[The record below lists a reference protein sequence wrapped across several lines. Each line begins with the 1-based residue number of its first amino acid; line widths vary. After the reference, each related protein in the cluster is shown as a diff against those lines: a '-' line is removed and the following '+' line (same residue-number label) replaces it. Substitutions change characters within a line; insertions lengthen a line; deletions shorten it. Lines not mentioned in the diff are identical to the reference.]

1 MLKDDNVTLKIE
13 SATDGQS
20 VLIVSQRS
28 MYQSSIPGKKS
39 RFRETRNFWTER
51 DISSIP
57 TYLSAKDFFPILAK
71 VEVFLSSGFKI
82 LPNIEKNLEK
92 VFLFFSLSLTVVKS

>member
-39 RFRETRNFWTER
+39 KFRGTRHFWTER
-51 DISSIP
+51 DISSIQ
-57 TYLSAKDFFPILAK
+57 TYLSAKYFFPVLAK
-71 VEVFLSSGFKI
+71 VEVFLSFDFKI
-82 LPNIEKNLEK
+82 LPNIEENLEK
-92 VFLFFSLSLTVVKS
+92 VFLFFPLSLTVVKS